1 MTEVAVKSIGGEVVR
16 QLELDERVWGIT
28 PNTAVL
34 HQAVVTQLANQ
45 RKGTHATKTRGMV
58 AGGGKKPWR
67 QKGTGRARQGSTRA
81 PHWRGG
87 GIVFGPHPRSY
98 HRDLPRKMRRLAL
111 RSALSAKVQ
120 DGELVVVDQF
130 TLAAAKTKEMVAVL
144 ERLGATGSALIVLGE
159 ADGAAKRAAAN
170 LPKVRTAQ
178 PGSTN
183 LLDVLKHRWLLITV
197 DAVES
202 ITRTLSADLK
212 PTAVAT
218 ESSPPRA
225 SRPAETTALA
235 GEASAP
241 PAPASASPPAETTAT
256 TSEAGAPPAPAS
268 APPPAES
275 AAEGETP

>member
-1 MTEVAVKSIGGEVVR
+1 MIEVAVKSVGGETVR
-16 QLELDERVWGIT
+16 QLQLDERVWGIT

-98 HRDLPRKMRRLAL
+98 HKDLPRKMRRLAL

-170 LPKVRTAQ
+170 LPKVRTAL

-183 LLDVLKHRWLLITV
+183 LLDVLKYRWLLITV
-197 DAVES
+197 DAVET

-212 PTAVAT
+212 APAAAADSAAART
-218 ESSPPRA
+218 
-225 SRPAETTALA
+225 RPAAGAEATAA
-235 GEASAP
+235 VPS
-241 PAPASASPPAETTAT
+241 
-256 TSEAGAPPAPAS
+256 APPAPAS
-268 APPPAES
+268 APPPATKAAEEEAPPAPAS
-275 AAEGETP
+275 APPPAAPAAEGETP